1 MPRRRPSEPKTS
13 SPRSKD
19 SVSPA
24 VAAPATGPNI
34 RSMFDHIASDYD
46 RFNAWASL
54 GLHQHWR
61 RTLLRRIPPAAR
73 VLDIATGTG
82 DVAFLAAQAGHAVVG
97 LDFSERMLA
106 QAQEKDTQRRIR
118 WMSASA
124 DRLPFSDRS
133 FDCVTSAFALRN
145 LRGCL
150 EAVLKEN
157 FRVLR
162 NGGKVLHM
170 DFGRPTSA
178 WTRWGHQVHL
188 RFGVPLIG
196 QWVCGEKWPKG
207 YLENT
212 IREFYEP
219 PQVTGM
225 LERAGFSEVR
235 HTPLLFGVVQL
246 FEGTKKC

>member
-1 MPRRRPSEPKTS
+1 MPLRRPSEPKTS
-13 SPRSKD
+13 SNNPRD
-19 SVSPA
+19 SVPPA
-24 VAAPATGPNI
+24 VSVPSTGI
-34 RSMFDHIASDYD
+34 RSMFDRIESDYD

-61 RTLLRRIPPAAR
+61 RALIRRVPEGAK

-82 DVAFLAAQAGHAVVG
+82 DVAFLAALAGHAVVG

-106 QAQEKDTQRRIR
+106 KAREKDTAGRIR
-118 WMSASA
+118 WMNGSA
-124 DRLPFSDRS
+124 DKLPFSDRS
-133 FDCVTSAFALRN
+133 FECVTSAFGLRN
-145 LRGCL
+145 LCGCL
-150 EAVLKEN
+150 EAVFAEN

-162 NGGKVLHM
+162 SSGKVLHM

-178 WTRWGHQVHL
+178 LSRWGHRMHL
-188 RFGVPLIG
+188 SFGVPLIG
-196 QWVCGEKWPKG
+196 QWVCGERWPKG

-219 PQVTGM
+219 SQVTEL
-225 LERAGFSEVR
+225 LENAGFSEVR
-235 HTPLLFGVVQL
+235 HTPFSFGVVQL

>member
-1 MPRRRPSEPKTS
+1 MPRRKPSEPKTS
-13 SPRSKD
+13 NKPSRD
-19 SVSPA
+19 SVPLTTATPA
-24 VAAPATGPNI
+24 AGTNI
-34 RSMFDHIASDYD
+34 RSMFDRIASDYD

-61 RTLLRRIPPAAR
+61 RTLLRRIPQGAR

-82 DVAFLAAQAGHAVVG
+82 DVAFLAAAAGHAVIG

-106 QAQEKDTQRRIR
+106 KAREKDKNGRIR
-118 WMSASA
+118 WMNGPA

-133 FDCVTSAFALRN
+133 FECITSAFALRN

-150 EAVLKEN
+150 ETAFKEN

-162 NGGKVLHM
+162 NGGKVVHM
-170 DFGRPTSA
+170 DFGRPSSA
-178 WTRWGHQVHL
+178 LSRWGHQVHMK
-188 RFGVPLIG
+188 FGVPFIG
-196 QWVCGEKWPKG
+196 QMVCGESWPKG
-207 YLENT
+207 YLETT

-219 PQVTGM
+219 QEVVKL

-235 HTPLLFGVVQL
+235 HTPLSFGVVQL
-246 FEGTKKC
+246 FQGIKK